1 MKLTAVVKL
10 LPDEIQ
16 TAQLYQT
23 LERSN
28 AACNWISQ
36 QAWQAKTFNS
46 VRLHH
51 LVYYPVREQFQLSAQ
66 MVVRCI
72 GKVSDAYKKDKR
84 TRRQFKKHGA
94 ATYDS
99 RILRWY
105 VDRRQVTL
113 WTLDGRETLDFMG
126 SEHHFQLLQYQQGES
141 DLVLRKGKFYLY
153 TTCEVPEDTP
163 LDVEGFLGVDLG
175 VKNIAVDSD
184 GAIHS
189 ARHLLNVRH
198 RHRRLRRKLQKK
210 GTRSAKRRLKI
221 LSGQERRFARD
232 VNHCIS
238 KQLVKIAKDTVRGIA
253 LEDLQGIRDR
263 VTFPRKR
270 RDQLHSW
277 SFYQLQSFIGYK
289 AQRFGIPVVKV
300 DPRNTSRECSVCGC
314 VDKRN
319 RPNQATFSCIQCG
332 FVSHADVNAAVNI
345 SVRGRAAVNPPYA
358 TLQGECPEAVASS
371 LL

>member
-1 MKLTAVVKL
+1 MKLTAAVKL

-16 TAQLYQT
+16 TAQLYET

-36 QAWQAKTFNS
+36 QAWKAKVYNS

-51 LVYYPVREQFQLSAQ
+51 LVYYPVREQFQLPAQ
-66 MVVRCI
+66 VAVRCI

-84 TRRQFKKHGA
+84 TQRQFKKHGA
-94 ATYDS
+94 MAYDS

-105 VDRRQVTL
+105 IDRRQVTL
-113 WTLDGRETLDFMG
+113 RMLHGRETIDFVC
-126 SEHHFQLLQYQQGES
+126 SDHHYQLLQYQQGES
-141 DLVLRKGKFYLY
+141 DLVLRKGKFFLY

-175 VKNIAVDSD
+175 ITNIAVDSD
-184 GAIHS
+184 GVIHS
-189 ARHLLNVRH
+189 AKHLLNVRH

-210 GTRSAKRRLKI
+210 GTHSAKRRLKY

-238 KQLVKIAKDTVRGIA
+238 KRLVQIAKDTGRGIA
-253 LEDLQGIRDR
+253 LEDLSGIRDR

-270 RDQLHSW
+270 RNQLHSW
-277 SFYQLQSFIGYK
+277 SFHQLQSFLGYK
-289 AQRFGIPVVKV
+289 AQRVGVPIVKV

-319 RPNQATFSCIQCG
+319 RSSQSVFSCTQCG
-332 FVSHADVNAAVNI
+332 YVSHADVNAAINI
-345 SVRGRAAVNPPYA
+345 GCRAAVNPPYA
-358 TLQGECPEAVASS
+358 TLQGKRPEAVASFP
-371 LL
+371 L

>member
-10 LPDEIQ
+10 LPDKIQ
-16 TAQLYQT
+16 TAQLYET

-28 AACNWISQ
+28 AACNWISH

-51 LVYYPVREQFQLSAQ
+51 LVYYPVREQFQLTAQ

-72 GKVSDAYKKDKR
+72 GKVSDAYKKDDKR
-84 TRRQFKKHGA
+84 AKRQFKKHGA
-94 ATYDS
+94 VAYDS
-99 RILRWY
+99 RLLHWY
-105 VDRRQVTL
+105 IDRRQVTL
-113 WTLDGRETLDFMG
+113 RTLHGRETIGFVCGDYHL
-126 SEHHFQLLQYQQGES
+126 QLLQYQQGES

-238 KQLVKIAKDTVRGIA
+238 KRLVQIAKDTGRGIA

-270 RDQLHSW
+270 RDQLHNW
-277 SFYQLQSFIGYK
+277 SFHQLQSFIGYK
-289 AQRFGIPVVKV
+289 AQRFGVPVAKV
-300 DPRNTSRECSVCGC
+300 DPRNTSRECSFCGC

-345 SVRGRAAVNPPYA
+345 GRRAVVNPPHA
-358 TLQGECPEAVASS
+358 TLQGDCPEAVASFP
-371 LL
+371 L